1 MATRPGRLVETIP
14 VPIARPRQRRVSLT
28 REFID
33 IKEHCMQLLTAAHKA
48 ALEEA
53 A

>member
-33 IKEHCMQLLTAAHKA
+33 IKERCMQLLTAAHNA